1 MILRAMQLEMMT
13 DEDLELRIRMETDP
27 RMMVELGGPR
37 PIDGIRRA
45 HERALVLAAEG
56 TCWPLKV
63 IPDGSSTAAG
73 WIALFPSTHEGD
85 DIFEMGWMIVPEFQN
100 RGLAT
105 EAVRM
110 TLEKARTERRFGR
123 IHAFPAVTNGS
134 SNRICEKNGFTHLGE
149 CEIEFSGRQ
158 LHCNDWRIDLF

>member
-1 MILRAMQLEMMT
+1 MILRAMELEMMT
-13 DEDLELRIRMETDP
+13 EEDIELRIRMETDP

-37 PIDGIRRA
+37 PIEDIRRA
-45 HERALVLAAEG
+45 HARSLVLAAEG

-63 IPDGSSTAAG
+63 IPDGSSSPAG
-73 WIALFPSTHEGD
+73 SIALFSSTHDGE
-85 DIFEMGWMIVPEFQN
+85 DIFEIGWMILPEFQN

-110 TLEKARTERRFGR
+110 TLEKATSERKFGR

-134 SNRICEKNGFTHLGE
+134 SNRICEKNGFTRLGT
-149 CEIEFSGRQ
+149 CEVEFSGRP
-158 LHCNDWRIDLF
+158 LHCNNWRIDLF